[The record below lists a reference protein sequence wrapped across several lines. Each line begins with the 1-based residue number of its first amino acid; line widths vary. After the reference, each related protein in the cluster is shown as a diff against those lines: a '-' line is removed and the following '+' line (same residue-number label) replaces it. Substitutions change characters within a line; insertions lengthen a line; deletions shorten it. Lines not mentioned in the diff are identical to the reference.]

1 MISLKEPVCDIFDA
15 LSPNPT
21 HWKRLVSDDERLILS
36 PEEFRKRWNISNKQM
51 ARMCFCSPA
60 TVSRWFE
67 GGTYHHQAGD
77 EYKFRLGY
85 VDSLWSSANPPRPA
99 RQK

>member
-15 LSPNPT
+15 LSPNPS
-21 HWKRLVSDDERLILS
+21 HWKRLVADDERLILS

-60 TVSRWFE
+60 TVSRWFQ
-67 GGTYHHQAGD
+67 GGVIHHEAGD

-85 VDSLWSSANPPRPA
+85 VDSLWSNANPPR
-99 RQK
+99 